1 MRPPPTIEVVS
12 RLADVA
18 PSDWNNGVDPNDPF
32 TEHAFLSLL
41 EEAGCVGREA
51 GWAPMHLLVKRE
63 GEVVGRAPLYLK
75 NNSYGEYIF
84 DWGWADAAHRA
95 GIPYYPKLVS
105 AVPFTPATGRRFL
118 TDEPEIRRLLTEA
131 MLEVM
136 TSTNAHSLHL
146 LFAQEAERTALAPH
160 PALIG
165 RSTHQFHW
173 DNTGYADFDDW
184 LESLRSKYRKMVR
197 RERRAP
203 ADTGTTVHMWR
214 GDAFT
219 AERWQ
224 TMHALYLDT
233 IRRKHAH
240 PYMTPAFFKLAHERL
255 AHSAV
260 VFAAVHG
267 DEVVAASLCFQR
279 GAHLYGRY
287 WGCRPG
293 YKSLHFELCY
303 HAPIQACIEHGWTHF
318 EAGAQGMHKLK
329 RGLMPAMTHSLHHL
343 RHPGLQ
349 NAVAEAVLQE
359 NERTAWEIEQLTA
372 SGPFR
377 AC

>member
-1 MRPPPTIEVVS
+1 
-12 RLADVA
+12 
-18 PSDWNNGVDPNDPF
+18 
-32 TEHAFLSLL
+32 
-41 EEAGCVGREA
+41 
-51 GWAPMHLLVKRE
+51 
-63 GEVVGRAPLYLK
+63 
-75 NNSYGEYIF
+75 
-84 DWGWADAAHRA
+84 
-95 GIPYYPKLVS
+95 
-105 AVPFTPATGRRFL
+105 
-118 TDEPEIRRLLTEA
+118 
-131 MLEVM
+131 
-136 TSTNAHSLHL
+136 
-146 LFAQEAERTALAPH
+146 
-160 PALIG
+160 
-165 RSTHQFHW
+165 
-173 DNTGYADFDDW
+173 
-184 LESLRSKYRKMVR
+184 MVR

-203 ADTGTTVHMWR
+203 ADTGTTVHVWR

-240 PYMTPAFFKLAHERL
+240 PYMTPAFFGGASGAHG
-255 AHSAV
+255 AV
-260 VFAAVHG
+260 VFAAVQG

-303 HAPIQACIEHGWTHF
+303 HAPIQACIDHGWTHF
-318 EAGAQGMHKLK
+318 EAGARGMHKLK

-349 NAVAEAVLQE
+349 NVSLRPCFKRTS
-359 NERTAWEIEQLTA
+359 ERRGRRAMAA

-377 AC
+377 AS

>member
-1 MRPPPTIEVVS
+1 MSSPVKIEVVS
-12 RLADVA
+12 RLSDV
-18 PSDWNNGVDPNDPF
+18 PSADWNNGVDPNDPF

-41 EEAGCVGREA
+41 EEAGCVGRQS
-51 GWAPMHLLVKRE
+51 GWMPMHLLVRKD
-63 GEVVGRAPLYLK
+63 GVAVGRAPLYLK

-105 AVPFTPATGRRFL
+105 AVPFTPATGRRLL
-118 TDEPEIRRLLTEA
+118 TDSPETRRLLLEA

-136 TSTNAHSLHL
+136 NSTNAHSLHL
-146 LFAQEAERTALAPH
+146 LFTQQGEREALAPH
-160 PALIG
+160 PAMIG
-165 RSTHQFHW
+165 RSSHQFHW
-173 DNTGYADFDDW
+173 ENDGYKNFEDW
-184 LESLRSKYRKMVR
+184 LSSLRSKYRKMAR

-203 ADTGTTVHMWR
+203 KDTGTTVHMWR
-214 GDAFT
+214 GEDFSPM
-219 AERWQ
+219 RWRA
-224 TMHALYLDT
+224 MHALYLDT

-240 PYMTPAFFKLAHERL
+240 PYMTPAFFELAPEKL

-260 VFAAVHG
+260 VFAATEG
-267 DEVVAASLCFQR
+267 EEVVAASLCFQR

-293 YKSLHFELCY
+293 YKALHFELCY
-303 HAPIQACIEHGWTHF
+303 HAPIEACITHGWSHF

-329 RGLMPAMTHSLHHL
+329 RGLMPAKTHSLHHL

-349 NAVAEAVLQE
+349 NAVAEAVFQE
-359 NERTAWEIEQLTA
+359 NDRADWEIEQLTI